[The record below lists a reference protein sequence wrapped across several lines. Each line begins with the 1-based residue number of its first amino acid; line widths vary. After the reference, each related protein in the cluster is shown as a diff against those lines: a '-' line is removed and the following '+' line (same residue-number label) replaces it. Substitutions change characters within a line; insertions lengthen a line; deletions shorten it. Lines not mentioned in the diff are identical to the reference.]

1 MFDLG
6 LLPLLSKTTL
16 SLPVPDPSGVQH
28 IALSVLVLKGQST
41 GPILVLLAG
50 VHGDEYEGVLTIQD
64 VFEQLSPEAVRGTLI
79 AVPVVNPLAYQARTR
94 STPEDGKNMARV
106 FPGNPVGTITERIAY
121 QIAQHIIP
129 KADLLID
136 LHSAGT
142 AMTSPTLIGF
152 HQDHGPIGQ
161 RAKAAA
167 LAFGAPVVWEHP
179 WPNDAR
185 GRTITHAQELGIP
198 ALYTEASGGVRV
210 SPEVLGIYTIS
221 VLNVMAHLGMIQ
233 ARPAVAKALYLWG
246 EGNLDATT
254 TFSCEGLF
262 RSRVE
267 VLRRVEQ
274 GEVVGVVRGLDG
286 RVLEEVRS
294 PKAGLVVFL
303 RSMPPVRPGDVAVL
317 VAERGEE

>member
-1 MFDLG
+1 MLELDS
-6 LLPLLSKTTL
+6 LPLGKTML

-28 IALSVLVLKGQST
+28 LALSVLVVKGQT
-41 GPILVLLAG
+41 AGPTLVLLAG

-64 VFEQLSPEAVRGTLI
+64 VFDQLSPEAMGGTLI

-106 FPGNPVGTITERIAY
+106 FPGIQSGTITERIAY

-142 AMTSPTLIGF
+142 TMTSPTLIGF
-152 HQDHGPIGQ
+152 HQDHTKVGQ

-210 SPEVLGIYTIS
+210 SPEVLGIYTGG
-221 VLNVMAHLGMIQ
+221 VLNVMAHLGMIEV
-233 ARPAVAKALYLWG
+233 RVAVAKALYLQG

-254 TFSCEGLF
+254 TFSCEGIF
-262 RSRVE
+262 RARVE
-267 VLRRVEQ
+267 VLQQVEQ
-274 GEVVGVVRGLDG
+274 GEVVGLVRALDG
-286 RVLEEVRS
+286 RVLEEVRAS
-294 PKAGLVVFL
+294 KAGLVVFL
-303 RSMPPVRPGDVAVL
+303 RSMPPVKVGEVAVL
-317 VAERGEE
+317 VAEKTS